1 MEKHTHT
8 TPGKTT
14 ATCINCGCKFA
25 MSREEEILIE
35 EGIIRPL
42 DVNLCPECAEEAN
55 DQAIFE
61 AELDCIINNL

>member
-1 MEKHTHT
+1 MKHTHN
-8 TPGKTT
+8 TPGKNT
-14 ATCINCGCKFA
+14 AICINCGSLFT

-42 DVNLCPECAEEAN
+42 DVNLCPECAESAE

-61 AELDCIINNL
+61 AELDCLINSL